1 MLFAARRETI
11 IKGVGLHV
19 IISQE
24 AKYFKG
30 IIWKAIWKRVNFSCI
45 FGWRV
50 WVIGFVNKF
59 LSCELSNHLFNEILY
74 NLNIYTENSF
84 ELTYSLLA
92 IKNLWLNL

>member
-50 WVIGFVNKF
+50 WV
-59 LSCELSNHLFNEILY
+59 
-74 NLNIYTENSF
+74 
-84 ELTYSLLA
+84 
-92 IKNLWLNL
+92 

>member
-1 MLFAARRETI
+1 M
-11 IKGVGLHV
+11 
-19 IISQE
+19 
-24 AKYFKG
+24 
-30 IIWKAIWKRVNFSCI
+30 
-45 FGWRV
+45 
-50 WVIGFVNKF
+50 IGFVKKF